1 MPLARL
7 RIMAAQTAFVSPI
20 NSPSRG
26 RRVQI
31 GINELKSTIDGAL
44 ADGSR
49 LIAEMLYAGQE
60 AGVLP
65 QTSQRAFERIHAC
78 LKAGLEM
85 RALAIATHHDL
96 RKIMGTLDMI
106 AVGYGDAGDSP
117 PGTPGI
123 DDEGAAH

>member
-1 MPLARL
+1 
-7 RIMAAQTAFVSPI
+7 MAAHTALVSPI

-49 LIAEMLYAGQE
+49 LMAEMLMAGQE

-65 QTSQRAFERIHAC
+65 QNSQRVFERIHAC

-85 RALAIATHHDL
+85 RSLAIATHHDL

-117 PGTPGI
+117 PPIPGI
-123 DDEGAAH
+123 GDEGAAH